1 MLDEKGS
8 LPELMK
14 RCHACNGKVPESVKA
29 PCPLCGESKGFE
41 ITREVIEQVKVS
53 ESAEW
58 VLEGKRDVKIPTVD
72 RPKRRKMLIIIAIS
86 VAVSVFFP
94 LEDKVY
100 TPLVI
105 LIAFFIG
112 SIPLFIDDYIIH
124 RKRVRIHSKK
134 GMEILED

>member
-1 MLDEKGS
+1 
-8 LPELMK
+8 MK
-14 RCHACNGKVPESVKA
+14 
-29 PCPLCGESKGFE
+29 
-41 ITREVIEQVKVS
+41 IS

-58 VLEGKRDVKIPTVD
+58 VLGSKRDVKIPTVD

-94 LEDKVY
+94 LEDKMY

-112 SIPLFIDDYIIH
+112 SIPLFYDDYIIH

-134 GMEILED
+134 GMEILDD

>member
-1 MLDEKGS
+1 
-8 LPELMK
+8 MK
-14 RCHACNGKVPESVKA
+14 RCHACNEKVPESVKA

-41 ITREVIEQVKVS
+41 ITREINEQVKVS
-53 ESAEW
+53 ENVEW

-72 RPKRRKMLIIIAIS
+72 RPKRRKLLIIMAIS
-86 VAVSVFFP
+86 IAVSVFFP
-94 LEDKVY
+94 LEDKWH
-100 TPLVI
+100 TPIVI

-124 RKRVRIHSKK
+124 RKRVKIHSKK